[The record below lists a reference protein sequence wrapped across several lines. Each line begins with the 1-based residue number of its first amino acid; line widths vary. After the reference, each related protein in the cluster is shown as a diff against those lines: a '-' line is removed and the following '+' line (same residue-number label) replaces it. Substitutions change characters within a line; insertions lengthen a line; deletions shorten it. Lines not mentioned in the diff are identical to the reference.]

1 MSGKV
6 NSWTKEKLFNMKF
19 ITTWLLLVVASTCLL
34 DFASAGVTGV
44 PVELLENLKLSDDLP
59 EAPKIEEDV
68 IYPRNIYVD
77 VVEEQQQE
85 DEEKQLEEDFIVPEI
100 PEEEIVEPEQRAG
113 GRFCFEFF

>member
-34 DFASAGVTGV
+34 EFASAGVTGV
-44 PVELLENLKLSDDLP
+44 PVELLENFKLSDDLP

-77 VVEEQQQE
+77 VVEEQQQK
-85 DEEKQLEEDFIVPEI
+85 DEENDPIVPEI
-100 PEEEIVEPEQRAG
+100 PEEEVVEPEQRAG
-113 GRFCFEFF
+113 GRFCFLKP